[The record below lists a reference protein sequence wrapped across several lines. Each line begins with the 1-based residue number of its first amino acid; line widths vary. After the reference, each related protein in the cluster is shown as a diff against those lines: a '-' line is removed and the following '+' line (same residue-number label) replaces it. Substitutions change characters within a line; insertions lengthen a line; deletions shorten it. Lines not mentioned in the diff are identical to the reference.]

1 MMRFMAAVST
11 LDIGLWS
18 RDNHRKSSTC
28 LRSDTRGGQIFS
40 RLMTIL
46 VAEDDPASGR
56 IIEVTLRRCAHA
68 VALVRNGREALDALG
83 KGPVDAVITD
93 WMMPELD
100 GIELVRNI
108 RRLPKPHPILVVL
121 TSLRSDEARLHALQ
135 SGADEFLCKP
145 LRPVELLERLN
156 SGLARRQSTLV
167 VPASAPAPGPA
178 ALPSVLPSVLPA
190 LAAPVRVSAA
200 PAPERPARAGTGTPP
215 GAMGPFFVVGIAAST
230 GGPLALKAFVES
242 RALSRGTAYLIVLH
256 GPDWVQRHMVNSL
269 GSVTDLPVVI
279 AVHGETIEPGKV
291 YLSPG
296 DRHLCVAEGGRR
308 IEIRNSPEINY
319 VRPSADPLFQTLA
332 EGFGAST
339 IGVVLTG
346 LGADGAQGAQ
356 AIVAR
361 GGRVFVQDPAT
372 AVAESMPRATLS
384 LLGTQCVVESIPDLA
399 KSVGRAVESRLPAGD
414 VYA

>member
-1 MMRFMAAVST
+1 MAAVST
-11 LDIGLWS
+11 LDMSGWK
-18 RDNHRKSSTC
+18 RDNPRGHFNPSPIRN
-28 LRSDTRGGQIFS
+28 RGGQTFS

-46 VAEDDPASGR
+46 VAEDDPASAR

-68 VALVRNGREALDALG
+68 VTLVRNGREALDALG
-83 KGPVDAVITD
+83 KGPVDAVVTD

-100 GIELVRNI
+100 GIELVRTI

-156 SGLARRQSTLV
+156 SGLARRQSTV
-167 VPASAPAPGPA
+167 AAPTPAPA
-178 ALPSVLPSVLPA
+178 ALPAPIPPA
-190 LAAPVRVSAA
+190 PAGPVRVSVA
-200 PAPERPARAGTGTPP
+200 PMPERPGWAREGTPP
-215 GAMGPFFVVGIAAST
+215 GALAPFSVVGIAAST

-242 RALSRGTAYLIVLH
+242 RALSRRTAYLIVLH

-279 AVHGETIEPGKV
+279 ASHGETIEPGKV

-296 DRHLCVAEGGRR
+296 DRHLCVAEGGRK

-346 LGADGAQGAQ
+346 LGVDGARGAQ

-361 GGRVFVQDPAT
+361 GGRVFAQDPAT
-372 AVAESMPRATLS
+372 AVAESMPRATIS
-384 LLGTQCVVESIPDLA
+384 VLGTQCAVESIPDLA
-399 KSVGRAVESRLPAGD
+399 KSVGRVVESRLPAGT
-414 VYA
+414 VQA